1 MYLQASAMHTETLP
15 TPTEMYGY
23 RSNMSETDSRMYGS
37 SSAMSYASSFDPDNV
52 ALRRPIYS
60 GLVVRLFCVL
70 TLLMLVSSFLH
81 RVTRANWVVLS
92 LKKSHVDHGL
102 YLLVNHQ

>member
-1 MYLQASAMHTETLP
+1 VFDQSLSKYFIDWLQVNGVDIIITGDESREQQHDTMYLQASATHTETLP

-23 RSNMSETDSRMYGS
+23 RCNMSETDSRMYGS

-60 GLVVRLFCVL
+60 GLVARPI
-70 TLLMLVSSFLH
+70 
-81 RVTRANWVVLS
+81 VLS
-92 LKKSHVDHGL
+92 
-102 YLLVNHQ
+102 